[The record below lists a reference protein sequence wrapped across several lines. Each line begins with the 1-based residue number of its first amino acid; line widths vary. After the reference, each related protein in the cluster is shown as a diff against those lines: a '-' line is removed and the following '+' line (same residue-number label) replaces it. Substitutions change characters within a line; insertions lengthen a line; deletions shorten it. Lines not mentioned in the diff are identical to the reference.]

1 MDKKYYF
8 KSDTKLTNYFLCD
21 VIIDNLKFSSS
32 ESAYH
37 AQKFFDNDIK
47 YLMTKLT
54 PDESKHVSRELSR
67 FVRADWENVKYDAM
81 KKVVTEK
88 FKQNPDCLKELLNTK
103 SSQLIEDTTGWH
115 DNVWEECKC
124 DNCKNE
130 IHQNLLGK
138 ILMEIRDQYEEKNEI
153 E

>member
-32 ESAYH
+32 ESAYQ

-47 YLMTKLT
+47 HLITKLT

-67 FVRADWENVKYDAM
+67 FVRSDWENVKYDAM

-88 FKQNPDCLKELLNTK
+88 
-103 SSQLIEDTTGWH
+103 I
-115 DNVWEECKC
+115 
-124 DNCKNE
+124 
-130 IHQNLLGK
+130 
-138 ILMEIRDQYEEKNEI
+138 
-153 E
+153 